1 MKTLAIFN
9 IKGGVG
15 KTATA
20 VNLGWHAARNG
31 ARVLVWDLDPQ
42 AASSFYF
49 RIKPKVKGG
58 SKGLVRG
65 KREIDD
71 LIKGTD
77 YEGLD
82 LLPSDFSYRKLDLHL
97 AKSGKA
103 DRLARVL
110 KPARSDYDYVLID
123 CPPSISPLSES
134 IFAAADAL
142 LVPMLPSTLS
152 INTWEQ
158 IDKFCKDRKIRKL
171 KRMPFF
177 SMVDRRKNLHK
188 EIMARFPEN
197 HPEMLSTN
205 IPYSSIVERMGTE
218 RAPVAAFAPRSAPAQ
233 AYAALWREI
242 ADRLG

>member
-1 MKTLAIFN
+1 MKTLAMFN

-20 VNLGWHAARNG
+20 VNLGWQAARGG

-49 RIKPKVKGG
+49 RIRPKVKGG
-58 SKGLVRG
+58 SKGLVKG
-65 KREIDD
+65 KRELDD

-97 AKSGKA
+97 AKSGKV
-103 DRLARVL
+103 DQLARVL
-110 KPARSDYDYVLID
+110 KPARSEYDYVLID

-142 LVPMLPSTLS
+142 LAPMLPSTLS
-152 INTWEQ
+152 VNTWAQ
-158 IDKFCKDRKIRKL
+158 IEKFCKDRKIRKL
-171 KRMPFF
+171 QLMPFF
-177 SMVDRRKNLHK
+177 SMVDRRKSLHK
-188 EIMARFPEN
+188 EILAGFPKT
-197 HPEMLSTN
+197 HPETLETS

-218 RAPVAAFAPRSAPAQ
+218 RAPVAAYAPRSAPAQ

-242 ADRLG
+242 EGRLG

>member
-1 MKTLAIFN
+1 MKTLAMFN

-15 KTATA
+15 KTAAA
-20 VNLGWHAARNG
+20 VNLGWQAAQGG

-49 RIKPKVKGG
+49 RIRPKVKGG
-58 SKGLVRG
+58 SKGLVQG
-65 KREIDD
+65 KRELDD

-110 KPARSDYDYVLID
+110 KPARSEYDYVLID

-142 LVPMLPSTLS
+142 LTPMLPSTLS
-152 INTWEQ
+152 VNTWAQ
-158 IDKFCKDRKIRKL
+158 IEKFCKDRKIRKL
-171 KRMPFF
+171 QLMPFF
-177 SMVDRRKNLHK
+177 SMVDRRKSLHK
-188 EIMARFPEN
+188 EILASFPDS
-197 HPEMLSTN
+197 HPETLETC
-205 IPYSSIVERMGTE
+205 IPYSSIVERMGIE
-218 RAPVAAFAPRSAPAQ
+218 RAPVAAYAPRSAPAQ

-242 ADRLG
+242 EGRLG